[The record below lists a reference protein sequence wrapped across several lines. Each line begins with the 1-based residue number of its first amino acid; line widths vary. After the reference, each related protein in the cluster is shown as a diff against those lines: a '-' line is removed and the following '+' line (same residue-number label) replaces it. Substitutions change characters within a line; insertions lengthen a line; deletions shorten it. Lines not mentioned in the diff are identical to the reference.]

1 MKISI
6 VTETFLPSTDGV
18 VTRLRASIDYLIDQ
32 GHEIQVIAPDLGVRS
47 YRNIRFDGVQP
58 RTFFLYKHRKFGMPT
73 KQIKTYLEDFNPDL
87 VHVVNPAFMG
97 YSGIKYGKKLGVP
110 LIASYHTHAPKYADY
125 YNVPWAEPLLWWH
138 FRRMHNKADLNL
150 CTSQA
155 ILEELNE
162 QDFYNVHL
170 WKRGVD
176 TERFNPELREE
187 SMRERLTEGNPHK
200 TLLLFVGRLA
210 FEKEI
215 DTLLPMLEE
224 KQDAHLAIVGDGPY
238 REQLEK
244 NFSHLTN
251 VTFTGFMHGE
261 ELATAYASADA
272 FMFPS
277 TTETLGLVILEAM
290 ASGLPVVAA
299 ESGPTNEQVEDG
311 STGLLYRS
319 GKEGNLTETI
329 ARLENEDLLH
339 RMSEQAFSHSRAF
352 GWHGPAQQLLDI
364 YESSLELKQDHEEGQ
379 QAVQ

>member
-32 GHEIQVIAPDLGVRS
+32 GHDIQVIAPDLGVRS

-73 KQIKTYLEDFNPDL
+73 RVIKTYLEEFDPDL

-110 LIASYHTHAPKYADY
+110 LIASYHTHVPKYADH
-125 YNVPWAEPLLWWH
+125 YNMSWSEPLLWWH
-138 FRRMHNKADLNL
+138 FRRMHNKADINL

-162 QDFYNVHL
+162 QNFYNMHL

-176 TERFNPELREE
+176 TERFNPELRD
-187 SMRERLTEGNPHK
+187 SDMRRRLSNDNPDK

-215 DTLLPMLEE
+215 DSLVPMLEG
-224 KQDAHLAIVGDGPY
+224 KPDAHLAIVGDGPY
-238 REQLEK
+238 RGELEK
-244 NFSHLTN
+244 NFGHLDN
-251 VTFTGFMHGE
+251 VSFTGFLHGE
-261 ELATAYASADA
+261 ELARAYASADA

-290 ASGLPVVAA
+290 ASGLPVIAA

-319 GKEGNLTETI
+319 GTNGNLTEVI
-329 ARLENEDLLH
+329 NRLQEKGLLEK
-339 RMSEQAFSHSRAF
+339 MSKEAYEHSRDY
-352 GWHGPAQQLLDI
+352 GWRGPAQQLLDF
-364 YESSLELKQDHEEGQ
+364 YESAIEQKQEEQQ
-379 QAVQ
+379 QAIQ

>member
-73 KQIKTYLEDFNPDL
+73 RTIKTYLEEFDPDL

-110 LIASYHTHAPKYADY
+110 LIASYHTHVPKYADY
-125 YNVPWAEPLLWWH
+125 YNMSWSEPLLWWH
-138 FRRMHNKADLNL
+138 FRRMHNKADINL

-155 ILEELNE
+155 ILEELNN
-162 QDFYNVHL
+162 QNFYNMHL

-176 TERFNPELREE
+176 TERFNPELRD
-187 SMRERLTEGNPHK
+187 SDMRRRLSNDHPDK

-215 DTLLPMLEE
+215 DSLVPMLEQ
-224 KQDAHLAIVGDGPY
+224 KPDAHLAIVGDGPY
-238 REQLEK
+238 RSELEK
-244 NFSHLTN
+244 NFGHLEN
-251 VTFTGFMHGE
+251 VTFTGFLHGE
-261 ELATAYASADA
+261 ELARAYASADA

-290 ASGLPVVAA
+290 ASGLPVIAA

-319 GKEGNLTETI
+319 GTNGNLTEVI
-329 ARLENEDLLH
+329 NRLQESGLLEK
-339 RMSEQAFSHSRAF
+339 MSKEAYEHSRDY
-352 GWHGPAQQLLDI
+352 GWRGPAQQLLDF
-364 YESSLELKQDHEEGQ
+364 YESAIEQKQEKQQ
-379 QAVQ
+379 QAIQ

>member
-73 KQIKTYLEDFNPDL
+73 RTIKTYLEEFDPDL

-110 LIASYHTHAPKYADY
+110 LIASYHTHVPKYADY
-125 YNVPWAEPLLWWH
+125 YNMSWSEPLLWWH
-138 FRRMHNKADLNL
+138 FRRMHNKADINL

-155 ILEELNE
+155 ILEELND
-162 QDFYNVHL
+162 QNFYNMHL

-176 TERFNPELREE
+176 TERFNPELRD
-187 SMRERLTEGNPHK
+187 SDMRRRLSNDHPEK

-215 DTLLPMLEE
+215 DSLVPMLEQ
-224 KQDAHLAIVGDGPY
+224 KPDAHLAIVGDGPY
-238 REQLEK
+238 RSELEK
-244 NFSHLTN
+244 NFGHLEN
-251 VTFTGFMHGE
+251 VTFTGFLHGE
-261 ELATAYASADA
+261 ELARAYASADA

-290 ASGLPVVAA
+290 ASGLPVIAA

-319 GKEGNLTETI
+319 GPNGNLTEVI
-329 ARLENEDLLH
+329 NRLQESGLLEK
-339 RMSEQAFSHSRAF
+339 MSKEAYEHSRDY
-352 GWHGPAQQLLDI
+352 GWRGPAQQLLDF
-364 YESSLELKQDHEEGQ
+364 YESAIEQKQEKQQ
-379 QAVQ
+379 QAIQ

>member
-73 KQIKTYLEDFNPDL
+73 RTIKTFLEDFDPDL

-97 YSGIKYGKKLGVP
+97 YSGIKYGRKLGVP
-110 LIASYHTHAPKYADY
+110 LIASYHTHVPKYADY
-125 YNVPWAEPLLWWH
+125 YNMSWSEPLLWWH
-138 FRRMHNKADLNL
+138 FRRMHNKADINL

-162 QDFYNVHL
+162 QNFYNMHL

-176 TERFNPELREE
+176 TERFNPELRDNHI
-187 SMRERLTEGNPHK
+187 RCRLSNDHPDK

-215 DTLLPMLEE
+215 DSLVPMLE
-224 KQDAHLAIVGDGPY
+224 KKPDAHLAIVGDGPY
-238 REQLEK
+238 RSELEK
-244 NFSHLTN
+244 NFSHLEN
-251 VTFTGFMHGE
+251 VTFTGFLHGE
-261 ELATAYASADA
+261 ELAKAYASADA

-290 ASGLPVVAA
+290 ASGLPVIAA

-319 GKEGNLTETI
+319 GRNGNLTEVI
-329 ARLENEDLLH
+329 NRLQEPGLLEK
-339 RMSEQAFSHSRAF
+339 MSKEAYEHSRDY
-352 GWHGPAQQLLDI
+352 GWRGPAQQLLDF
-364 YESSLELKQDHEEGQ
+364 YEAAIEQKQEKQQ
-379 QAVQ
+379 QAIQ

>member
-73 KQIKTYLEDFNPDL
+73 RTIKHFLEDFDPDL

-110 LIASYHTHAPKYADY
+110 LIASYHTHVPKYADY
-125 YNVPWAEPLLWWH
+125 YHMSWSEPLLWWH
-138 FRRMHNKADLNL
+138 FRRMHNKADINL

-162 QDFYNVHL
+162 QNFYNMHL

-176 TERFNPELREE
+176 TERFNPELRDNH
-187 SMRERLTEGNPHK
+187 MRRRLSNDHPDK

-215 DTLLPMLEE
+215 DSLVPMLEQ
-224 KQDAHLAIVGDGPY
+224 KPDAHLAIVGDGPY
-238 REQLEK
+238 RSELEK
-244 NFSHLTN
+244 NFGHLEN
-251 VTFTGFMHGE
+251 VTFTGFLHGE
-261 ELATAYASADA
+261 ELAKAYASADA

-290 ASGLPVVAA
+290 ASGLPVIAA

-319 GKEGNLTETI
+319 GSNSNLTEVI
-329 ARLENEDLLH
+329 NRLQEVGLLEK
-339 RMSEQAFSHSRAF
+339 MSKEAYEHSKDY
-352 GWHGPAQQLLDI
+352 GWRGPAQQLLDF
-364 YESSLELKQDHEEGQ
+364 YESAIEQKQEKQQ
-379 QAVQ
+379 QAIQ

>member
-73 KQIKTYLEDFNPDL
+73 RTIKRYLEDFDPDL

-110 LIASYHTHAPKYADY
+110 LIASYHTHVPKYANY
-125 YNVPWAEPLLWWH
+125 YNMSWSEPLLWWH
-138 FRRMHNKADLNL
+138 FRRMHNKADINL

-162 QDFYNVHL
+162 QNFYNMHL

-176 TERFNPELREE
+176 TERFNPELRD
-187 SMRERLTEGNPHK
+187 SNMRCRLSNDHPDK

-215 DTLLPMLEE
+215 DSLVPMLEQ
-224 KQDAHLAIVGDGPY
+224 KPDTHLAIVGDGPY
-238 REQLEK
+238 RSELEK
-244 NFSHLTN
+244 NFGHLEN
-251 VTFTGFMHGE
+251 VTFTGFLHGE
-261 ELATAYASADA
+261 ELAKAYASADA

-290 ASGLPVVAA
+290 ASGLPVIAA

-319 GKEGNLTETI
+319 GSNGNLTEVI
-329 ARLENEDLLH
+329 NRLQESGLLEK
-339 RMSEQAFSHSRAF
+339 MSKEAYEHSRDY
-352 GWHGPAQQLLDI
+352 GWRGPAQQLLDF
-364 YESSLELKQDHEEGQ
+364 YESAIEQKQEKQQ
-379 QAVQ
+379 QAIQ

>member
-73 KQIKTYLEDFNPDL
+73 RMIKKYLEDFNPDL

-97 YSGIKYGKKLGVP
+97 YSGIKYGKRLGVP
-110 LIASYHTHAPKYADY
+110 LIASYHTHAPKYAEY

-138 FRRMHNKADLNL
+138 FRRMHNQADLNL
-150 CTSQA
+150 CTSKA

-162 QDFYNVHL
+162 QNFYNVHL

-176 TERFNPELREE
+176 TEQFNPELRDDA
-187 SMRERLTEGNPHK
+187 MRKRLTNDNTQK

-210 FEKEI
+210 YEKEI
-215 DTLLPMLEE
+215 DTLIPLLEE

-244 NFSHLTN
+244 NFSHLNN
-251 VTFTGFMHGE
+251 VTFTGFLHGE
-261 ELATAYASADA
+261 ELAKAYASSDA

-290 ASGLPVVAA
+290 ASGLPVIAA

-319 GKEGNLTETI
+319 GNNSNLSEVVT
-329 ARLENEDLLH
+329 RLQEEDLLEK
-339 RMSEQAFSHSRAF
+339 MSQKAYSHSRAF
-352 GWHGPAQQLLDI
+352 GWQGPAQQLLDI
-364 YESSLELKQDHEEGQ
+364 YESVLDLNQEQEEGQ
-379 QAVQ
+379 QAIQ

>member
-32 GHEIQVIAPDLGVRS
+32 GHDIQVIAPDLGVRS

-73 KQIKTYLEDFNPDL
+73 RVIKTYLEEFDPDL

-110 LIASYHTHAPKYADY
+110 LIASYHTHVPKYADH
-125 YNVPWAEPLLWWH
+125 YNMSWSEPLLWWH
-138 FRRMHNKADLNL
+138 FRRMHNKADINL

-162 QDFYNVHL
+162 QNFYNMHL

-176 TERFNPELREE
+176 TERFNPELRD
-187 SMRERLTEGNPHK
+187 SDMRRRLSNDNPDK

-215 DTLLPMLEE
+215 DSLVPMLED
-224 KQDAHLAIVGDGPY
+224 KPDAHLAIVGDGPY
-238 REQLEK
+238 RGELEK
-244 NFSHLTN
+244 NFGHLDN
-251 VTFTGFMHGE
+251 VSFTGFLHGE
-261 ELATAYASADA
+261 ELARAYASADA

-290 ASGLPVVAA
+290 ASGLPVIAA

-311 STGLLYRS
+311 SAGLLYRS
-319 GKEGNLTETI
+319 GTNGNLTEVI
-329 ARLENEDLLH
+329 NRLQEKGLLEK
-339 RMSEQAFSHSRAF
+339 MSKEAYEHSRDY
-352 GWHGPAQQLLDI
+352 GWRGPAQQLLDF
-364 YESSLELKQDHEEGQ
+364 YESAIEQKQEEQQ
-379 QAVQ
+379 QAIQ

>member
-32 GHEIQVIAPDLGVRS
+32 GHDIQVIAPDLGVRS

-73 KQIKTYLEDFNPDL
+73 RVIKTYLEEFDPDL

-110 LIASYHTHAPKYADY
+110 LIASYHTHVPKYADH
-125 YNVPWAEPLLWWH
+125 YNMSWSEPLLWWH
-138 FRRMHNKADLNL
+138 FRRMHNKADINL

-162 QDFYNVHL
+162 QNFYNMHL

-176 TERFNPELREE
+176 TERFNPELRD
-187 SMRERLTEGNPHK
+187 SDMRRRLSNDNPDK

-215 DTLLPMLEE
+215 DSLVPMLEE
-224 KQDAHLAIVGDGPY
+224 KPDAHLAIVGDGPY
-238 REQLEK
+238 RDELEK
-244 NFSHLTN
+244 NFGHLDN
-251 VTFTGFMHGE
+251 VSFTGFLHGE
-261 ELATAYASADA
+261 ELARAYASADA

-290 ASGLPVVAA
+290 ASGLPVIAA

-319 GKEGNLTETI
+319 GTNGNLTEVI
-329 ARLENEDLLH
+329 NRLQEKGLLEK
-339 RMSEQAFSHSRAF
+339 MSKEAYEHSRDY
-352 GWHGPAQQLLDI
+352 GWRGPAQQLLDF
-364 YESSLELKQDHEEGQ
+364 YESAIEQRQEAQQ
-379 QAVQ
+379 QAIQ

>member
-73 KQIKTYLEDFNPDL
+73 RTIKTYLEEFDPDL

-110 LIASYHTHAPKYADY
+110 LIASYHTHVPKYADY
-125 YNVPWAEPLLWWH
+125 YNMSWSEPLLWWH
-138 FRRMHNKADLNL
+138 FRRMHNKADINL

-155 ILEELNE
+155 ILEELND
-162 QDFYNVHL
+162 QNFYNMHL

-176 TERFNPELREE
+176 TERFNPELRD
-187 SMRERLTEGNPHK
+187 SDMRSRLSNDHPDK

-215 DTLLPMLEE
+215 DSLVPMLEQ
-224 KQDAHLAIVGDGPY
+224 KPDAHLAIVGDGPY
-238 REQLEK
+238 RSELEK
-244 NFSHLTN
+244 NFGHLEN
-251 VTFTGFMHGE
+251 VTFTGFLHGE
-261 ELATAYASADA
+261 ELARAYASADA

-290 ASGLPVVAA
+290 ASGLPVIAA

-319 GKEGNLTETI
+319 GTNGNLTEVI
-329 ARLENEDLLH
+329 NRLQESGLLKK
-339 RMSEQAFSHSRAF
+339 MSKEAYEHSRDY
-352 GWHGPAQQLLDI
+352 GWRGPAQQLLDF
-364 YESSLELKQDHEEGQ
+364 YESAIEQKQEKQQ
-379 QAVQ
+379 QAIQ

>member
-73 KQIKTYLEDFNPDL
+73 RTIKTYLEEFDPDL

-110 LIASYHTHAPKYADY
+110 LIASYHTHVPKYADY
-125 YNVPWAEPLLWWH
+125 YNMSWSEPLLWWH
-138 FRRMHNKADLNL
+138 FRRMHNKADINL

-155 ILEELNE
+155 ILEELND
-162 QDFYNVHL
+162 QNFYNMHL

-176 TERFNPELREE
+176 TERFNPELRD
-187 SMRERLTEGNPHK
+187 SDMRRRLSNDHPDK

-215 DTLLPMLEE
+215 DSLVPMLEQ
-224 KQDAHLAIVGDGPY
+224 KPDAHLAIVGDGPY
-238 REQLEK
+238 RSELEK
-244 NFSHLTN
+244 NFAHLKN
-251 VTFTGFMHGE
+251 VTFTGFLHGE
-261 ELATAYASADA
+261 ELARAYASADA

-290 ASGLPVVAA
+290 ASGLPVIAA

-319 GKEGNLTETI
+319 GTNGNLTEVI
-329 ARLENEDLLH
+329 NRLQESGLLKK
-339 RMSEQAFSHSRAF
+339 MSKEAYEHSRDY
-352 GWHGPAQQLLDI
+352 GWRGPAQQLLDF
-364 YESSLELKQDHEEGQ
+364 YESAIEQKQEKQQ
-379 QAVQ
+379 QAIQ

>member
-18 VTRLRASIDYLIDQ
+18 VTRLRASIDYLLDQ

-73 KQIKTYLEDFNPDL
+73 RTIKTYLEEFDPDL

-110 LIASYHTHAPKYADY
+110 LIASYHTHVPKYADY
-125 YNVPWAEPLLWWH
+125 YNMSWSEPLLWWH
-138 FRRMHNKADLNL
+138 FRRMHNKADINL

-162 QDFYNVHL
+162 QNFYNMHL

-176 TERFNPELREE
+176 TERFNPELRD
-187 SMRERLTEGNPHK
+187 SDMRRRLSNDHPDK

-215 DTLLPMLEE
+215 DSLVPLLEQKP
-224 KQDAHLAIVGDGPY
+224 DAHLAIVGDGPY
-238 REQLEK
+238 RSELEK
-244 NFSHLTN
+244 NFGHLEN
-251 VTFTGFMHGE
+251 VTFTGFLHGE
-261 ELATAYASADA
+261 ELARAYASADA

-290 ASGLPVVAA
+290 ASGLPVIAA

-319 GKEGNLTETI
+319 GSNGNLTEVI
-329 ARLENEDLLH
+329 NRLQESGLLEK
-339 RMSEQAFSHSRAF
+339 MSKEAYEHSRDY
-352 GWHGPAQQLLDI
+352 GWRGPAQQLLDF
-364 YESSLELKQDHEEGQ
+364 YESAIEQKQEKQQ
-379 QAVQ
+379 QAIQ

>member
-32 GHEIQVIAPDLGVRS
+32 GHDIQVIAPDLGVRS

-73 KQIKTYLEDFNPDL
+73 RVIKTYLEEFDPDL

-110 LIASYHTHAPKYADY
+110 LIASYHTHVPKYADH
-125 YNVPWAEPLLWWH
+125 YNMSWSEPLLWWH
-138 FRRMHNKADLNL
+138 FRRMHNKADINL

-162 QDFYNVHL
+162 QNFYNMHL

-176 TERFNPELREE
+176 TERFNPELRD
-187 SMRERLTEGNPHK
+187 SDMRRRLSNDNPDK

-215 DTLLPMLEE
+215 DSLVPMLEE
-224 KQDAHLAIVGDGPY
+224 KPDAHLAIVGDGPY
-238 REQLEK
+238 RGELEK
-244 NFSHLTN
+244 NFGHLDN
-251 VTFTGFMHGE
+251 VSFTGFLHGE
-261 ELATAYASADA
+261 ELARAYASADA

-290 ASGLPVVAA
+290 ASGLPVIAA

-319 GKEGNLTETI
+319 GTNGNLTEVI
-329 ARLENEDLLH
+329 NRLQEKGLLEK
-339 RMSEQAFSHSRAF
+339 MSKEAYEHSRDY
-352 GWHGPAQQLLDI
+352 GWRGPAQQLLDF
-364 YESSLELKQDHEEGQ
+364 YESAIEQKQEEQQ
-379 QAVQ
+379 QAIQ

>member
-73 KQIKTYLEDFNPDL
+73 RTIKTYLEEFDPDL

-110 LIASYHTHAPKYADY
+110 LIASYRTHVPKYADY
-125 YNVPWAEPLLWWH
+125 YNMSWSEPLLWWH
-138 FRRMHNKADLNL
+138 FRRMHNKADINL

-162 QDFYNVHL
+162 QNFYNMHL

-176 TERFNPELREE
+176 TERFNPELRD
-187 SMRERLTEGNPHK
+187 SDMRRRLSNDHPDK

-215 DTLLPMLEE
+215 DSLVPMLE
-224 KQDAHLAIVGDGPY
+224 KKPDAHLAIVGDGPY
-238 REQLEK
+238 RSELEK
-244 NFSHLTN
+244 NFGHLEN
-251 VTFTGFMHGE
+251 VTFTGFLHGE
-261 ELATAYASADA
+261 ELARAYASADA

-290 ASGLPVVAA
+290 ASGLPVIAA

-319 GKEGNLTETI
+319 GSNGNLTEVI
-329 ARLENEDLLH
+329 NRLQESGLLEK
-339 RMSEQAFSHSRAF
+339 MSKEAYEHSRDY
-352 GWHGPAQQLLDI
+352 GWRGPAQQLLDF
-364 YESSLELKQDHEEGQ
+364 YESAIELKQEKQQ
-379 QAVQ
+379 QAIQ

>member
-18 VTRLRASIDYLIDQ
+18 VTRLRATIDYLIDQ

-73 KQIKTYLEDFNPDL
+73 RLIKKYFEEFGPDL
-87 VHVVNPAFMG
+87 IHVVNPAFMG
-97 YSGIKYGKKLGVP
+97 YSGIKYGKRLGVP
-110 LIASYHTHAPKYADY
+110 LIASYHTHVPKYANY
-125 YNVPWAEPLLWWH
+125 YNQSWSEPLLWWH
-138 FRRMHNKADLNL
+138 FRRMHNKADINL

-162 QDFYNVHL
+162 QNFYNMHL

-176 TERFNPELREE
+176 TERFNPELHDEN
-187 SMRERLTEGNPHK
+187 MRRKLTNDHPEK
-200 TLLLFVGRLA
+200 RLLLFVGRLA

-215 DTLLPMLEE
+215 DSLIPMLE
-224 KQDAHLAIVGDGPY
+224 QNPDAHLAIVGDGPY
-238 REQLEK
+238 RTELEK
-244 NFSHLTN
+244 NFAHLDN
-251 VTFTGFMHGE
+251 ITFTGFMHGE
-261 ELATAYASADA
+261 ELAKAYASSDA

-290 ASGLPVVAA
+290 ASGLPVIAA
-299 ESGPTNEQVEDG
+299 ESGPTNEQVDDG

-319 GKEGNLTETI
+319 GPEGNLSDVI
-329 ARLENEDLLH
+329 KRLEDDNLLE
-339 RMSEQAFSHSRAF
+339 RMSKQAYTHSRDY
-352 GWHGPAQQLLDI
+352 GWRGPAQQLLDF
-364 YESSLELKQDHEEGQ
+364 YESAIEMKQEEEQ
-379 QAVQ
+379 RAIQ

>member
-73 KQIKTYLEDFNPDL
+73 RTIKTYLEEFDPDL

-110 LIASYHTHAPKYADY
+110 LIASYHTHVPKYADY
-125 YNVPWAEPLLWWH
+125 YNMSWSEPLLWWH
-138 FRRMHNKADLNL
+138 FRRMHNKADINL

-155 ILEELNE
+155 ILEELND
-162 QDFYNVHL
+162 QNFYNMHL

-176 TERFNPELREE
+176 TERFNPELRD
-187 SMRERLTEGNPHK
+187 SDMRRRLSNDHPDK

-215 DTLLPMLEE
+215 DSLVPMLEQ
-224 KQDAHLAIVGDGPY
+224 KPDAHLAIVGDGPY
-238 REQLEK
+238 RSELEK
-244 NFSHLTN
+244 NFGHLDN
-251 VTFTGFMHGE
+251 VTFTGFLHGE
-261 ELATAYASADA
+261 ELAKAYASADA

-290 ASGLPVVAA
+290 ASGLPVIAA

-319 GKEGNLTETI
+319 GANGNLTEVI
-329 ARLENEDLLH
+329 NRLQESGLLEK
-339 RMSEQAFSHSRAF
+339 MSKEAYEHSRDY
-352 GWHGPAQQLLDI
+352 GWRGPAQQLLDF
-364 YESSLELKQDHEEGQ
+364 YESAIELKQEKQQ
-379 QAVQ
+379 QAIQ

>member
-73 KQIKTYLEDFNPDL
+73 RTIKTYLEEFDPDL

-110 LIASYHTHAPKYADY
+110 LIASYHTHVPKYADY
-125 YNVPWAEPLLWWH
+125 YNMSWSEPLLWWH
-138 FRRMHNKADLNL
+138 FRRMHNKADINL

-155 ILEELNE
+155 ILEELND
-162 QDFYNVHL
+162 QNFYNMHL

-176 TERFNPELREE
+176 TERFNPELRD
-187 SMRERLTEGNPHK
+187 SDMRRRLSNDHPDK

-215 DTLLPMLEE
+215 DSLVPMLEQ
-224 KQDAHLAIVGDGPY
+224 KPDAHLAIVGDGPY
-238 REQLEK
+238 RSELEK
-244 NFSHLTN
+244 NFGHLEN
-251 VTFTGFMHGE
+251 VTFTGFLHGE
-261 ELATAYASADA
+261 ELARAYASADA

-290 ASGLPVVAA
+290 ASGLPVIAA

-319 GKEGNLTETI
+319 GTNGNLTEVI
-329 ARLENEDLLH
+329 NRLQESGLLKK
-339 RMSEQAFSHSRAF
+339 MSKEAYEHSRDY
-352 GWHGPAQQLLDI
+352 GWRGPAQQLLDF
-364 YESSLELKQDHEEGQ
+364 YESAIEQKQEKQQ
-379 QAVQ
+379 QAIQ